1 MVECKIFSECKIFLG
16 VKYFRESKI
25 FSSVWLYYEN
35 CSIKCFHVFGYIME
49 MLFSYYLLT
58 FSQLPNKFYNR
69 KFQYINLKKQK
80 SKQHHSVKLREGGRE
95 SDQKWRER
103 ERSVMGNDNRAT
115 RSVMGNDGA
124 DEIGFGWIGLRW

>member
-1 MVECKIFSECKIFLG
+1 MVECKIFSG

-35 CSIKCFHVFGYIME
+35 CSIKCFHVFGYILE

-80 SKQHHSVKLREGGRE
+80 SKQHQSVKLREGGRE
-95 SDQKWRER
+95 SDQKWRKR
-103 ERSVMGNDNRAT
+103 ERSVMGHRWRYWSWVTRLRLDRSWVMT
-115 RSVMGNDGA
+115 RSRGRHG
-124 DEIGFGWIGLRW
+124 